1 MFSCGKLYLNEKMI
15 SEKDGSVKSNNFF
28 GVKRYLITP
37 LKNFLTKRTK
47 NLLVNFKRKLYLTI
61 QGGYLMKT

>member
-1 MFSCGKLYLNEKMI
+1 MI